1 MIRGDSKDYN
11 LLDNWVRG
19 LKITSNIL
27 SCEIG
32 VREGLGSKIIMDGIR
47 TLATGSF
54 NHIGIDPYG
63 NLKYQHYDNSPAYT
77 ADYTNDMRLQLEK
90 DLSDYKEFKLFHMTD
105 KEFMRRYPEYGP
117 FHLVHFDGPHMTR
130 HVLNEALFFAE
141 RSEQYTRFIFDD
153 FKGYNMPLISDA
165 LGYYGFK
172 EIDKGDNK
180 ICLEKSD
187 TVISLPTYR
196 QYWVHTK
203 QYGHD
208 IVIWT
213 DTGKITIKCKW
224 PDMERSNNNRVKRK

>member
-1 MIRGDSKDYN
+1 MLDVNGCIYYYLQMIRGDSKDYN

-32 VREGLGSKIIMDGIR
+32 VREGLGSKIIMDCIR
-47 TLATGSF
+47 TLATGDYM
-54 NHIGIDPYG
+54 HIGIDPYG
-63 NLKYQHYDNSPAYT
+63 NLKYQHYDNSPSYT

-141 RSEQYTRFIFDD
+141 RSEQHTRFIFDD

-180 ICLEKSD
+180 ICLEKQ
-187 TVISLPTYR
+187 I
-196 QYWVHTK
+196 Q
-203 QYGHD
+203 
-208 IVIWT
+208 
-213 DTGKITIKCKW
+213 
-224 PDMERSNNNRVKRK
+224 

>member
-19 LKITSNIL
+19 LKITSNVL

-47 TLATGSF
+47 SQVTGSYM
-54 NHIGIDPYG
+54 HIGIDPYG

-130 HVLNEALFFAE
+130 HVLCEAIFFAE

-153 FKGYNMPLISDA
+153 FKGYDMPLISNA
-165 LGYYGFK
+165 LEYYGFK

-180 ICLEKSD
+180 ICLE
-187 TVISLPTYR
+187 R
-196 QYWVHTK
+196 QI
-203 QYGHD
+203 Q
-208 IVIWT
+208 
-213 DTGKITIKCKW
+213 
-224 PDMERSNNNRVKRK
+224 